1 MQAASPESEKTAG
14 CRTMTS
20 SFGVGDGTARCGI
33 PHRRSNF
40 CADSPFPVGAPCV
53 VGGAT
58 MASARGQ
65 PSGPEFESQIHNR
78 FRESVYRE
86 QGRRG
91 LGPYSVNQTPFG
103 RSAHGGGFHGGDVG
117 HATTSGAE
125 LKRTRNLF
133 EERVRF
139 YLGRGTSG
147 KGHLGGLSQAGLAN
161 VRRRTTSG
169 VTSRAC
175 ADCKKI
181 TLSLTG
187 E

>member
-1 MQAASPESEKTAG
+1 
-14 CRTMTS
+14 
-20 SFGVGDGTARCGI
+20 
-33 PHRRSNF
+33 
-40 CADSPFPVGAPCV
+40 
-53 VGGAT
+53 
-58 MASARGQ
+58 MASARVQ
-65 PSGPEFESQIHNR
+65 PSPPVFENQIHNR

-91 LGPYSVNQTPFG
+91 LGPYSINHQTPLG
-103 RSAHGGGFHGGDVG
+103 RNAHGGGFRGSELGHGT
-117 HATTSGAE
+117 TTSGAE

-139 YLGRGTSG
+139 YLGRGASG

-175 ADCKKI
+175 VDCKKI

-187 E
+187 ARWAVEGRLASVRATKKGCACTGGTAIAVSPTLSYRVWWRGSNVDAVTSNALL